1 MQKGSIQIIVIT
13 LVLIIVVLLAVIIH
27 NIQYDRLYKTY
38 YTLGNK
44 GIKIVF
50 IQDVHNKTFGIHN
63 EDFIDTVKQEN
74 PDLIIL
80 GGDFVN
86 GNEQNIEITSYL
98 VDRLSDIAKCYA
110 VIGNHEK
117 ALAKLMNVSYYDI
130 YSPAK
135 VELLDNKFDTI
146 NIRGYNIVIAG
157 MTPWQFSSQT
167 LDEDEKQFLDR
178 YNNFLKSNYD
188 DIDYKIF
195 VTHSPLLFEN
205 ELSSVNA
212 DLALSGHIH
221 GGQIQIPFVG
231 GLYHPDLGLFPRYA
245 QGIHDLD
252 NGELI
257 ISRGIGNNA
266 ALPRIN
272 NRPEIVIINI

>member
-1 MQKGSIQIIVIT
+1 
-13 LVLIIVVLLAVIIH
+13 
-27 NIQYDRLYKTY
+27 
-38 YTLGNK
+38 
-44 GIKIVF
+44 
-50 IQDVHNKTFGIHN
+50 
-63 EDFIDTVKQEN
+63 
-74 PDLIIL
+74 
-80 GGDFVN
+80 
-86 GNEQNIEITSYL
+86 
-98 VDRLSDIAKCYA
+98 
-110 VIGNHEK
+110 
-117 ALAKLMNVSYYDI
+117 MNVSYYDI